1 MTFHVVYW
9 VTQQTTFFE
18 KDKIQ
23 NYKLYEIYILKK
35 CQEII
40 GTGFKKRRKDKE
52 KRKKYKK
59 NRNKI
64 DKRNKQERRRMK
76 NLRK

>member
-1 MTFHVVYW
+1 MTFHVVYQD
-9 VTQQTTFFE
+9 TQQTTFFE

-59 NRNKI
+59 TEIKLIKEINKSV
-64 DKRNKQERRRMK
+64 EE
-76 NLRK
+76 

>member
-9 VTQQTTFFE
+9 DTQQTTFFQ

-40 GTGFKKRRKDKE
+40 GTGFKKEGRTRKKE
-52 KRKKYKK
+52 KNTKKTEIKLIK
-59 NRNKI
+59 EINKSV
-64 DKRNKQERRRMK
+64 EE
-76 NLRK
+76 